1 MKLLMCNDHPVVR
14 LGGEH
19 YIVDTGSPVS
29 FHYAGP
35 QALEVASRG
44 YLLCASPFCD
54 KETADALTG
63 IDVGGFIGMDILQKS
78 GLTIDLEN
86 SELEFAAVPGPDP
99 AAEVAELPFDLFM
112 GLYVVTDALFLRR
125 QLKNVIVDTG
135 ARIPYAASRLTQFLK
150 KTGEPYEDLSSQF
163 GTLRGEFFEGG
174 LVLPAAGRDVV
185 RSVRFGLLPEVL
197 DRSGLFDGIVGV
209 TALTDKRLVF
219 DFKRRVLRVTV

>member
-1 MKLLMCNDHPVVR
+1 MKLTMPNNHPAVC
-14 LGGEH
+14 LGGEN

-35 QALEVASRG
+35 QAVEVAGQG
-44 YLLCASPFCD
+44 YLLCADPFCD
-54 KETADALTG
+54 KETADTLTG

-78 GLTIDLEN
+78 GLTIDLEH
-86 SELEFAAVPGPDP
+86 SELEFAAVPDPDP

-135 ARIPYAASRLTQFLK
+135 ARIPYAASRLTQFLE

-185 RSVRFGLLPEVL
+185 RSVRFGLLPEAL
-197 DRSGLFDGIVGV
+197 DRSGLFDGIVGIR
-209 TALTDKRLVF
+209 ALTDKRLVF
-219 DFKRRVLRVTV
+219 DFKKKQLRIKL

>member
-1 MKLLMCNDHPVVR
+1 MKLHMCNGHPVVR

-35 QALEVASRG
+35 QAVEVAGQG

-54 KETADALTG
+54 KETADSLTG

-78 GLTIDLEN
+78 GLTVDLEN

-99 AAEVAELPFDLFM
+99 AAEVAVLPFDLYM

-135 ARIPYAASRLTQFLK
+135 ARIPYVASKLTQFLEE
-150 KTGEPYEDLSSQF
+150 TGEPYEDLSSQF
-163 GTLRGEFFEGG
+163 GTLRGEFFEGS
-174 LVLPAAGRDVV
+174 LILPAAGRDVV
-185 RSVRFGLLPEVL
+185 RRVRFGLLPEVL
-197 DRSGLFDGIVGV
+197 DRSGLFDGIVGIS
-209 TALTDKRLVF
+209 ALTDKRLVF
-219 DFKRRVLRVTV
+219 DFERRMLVITV